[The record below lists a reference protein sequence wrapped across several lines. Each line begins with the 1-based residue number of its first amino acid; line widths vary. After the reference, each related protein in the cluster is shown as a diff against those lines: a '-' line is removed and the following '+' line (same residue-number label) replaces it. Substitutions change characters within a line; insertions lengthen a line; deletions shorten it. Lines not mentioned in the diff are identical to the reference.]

1 MSNILHSNAT
11 AEWYSPQYIVEAS
24 RHIMGGIT
32 LDPASCTEAN
42 EIVKADFIWT
52 KEHSGLANTWTGNVF
67 LNPPSRCDGL
77 LSCEKRCTCKL
88 PRKFMH
94 RMFEMYYEGPVM
106 NAIYIGFNIGQLKY
120 LEDEHFHSDDVRFV
134 IPRKRIK
141 FWQPGVEK
149 NNPTQ
154 DNFILLLS
162 RDLKVRT
169 RFDDVFGTH
178 GQVWQSV

>member
-1 MSNILHSNAT
+1 MSNILHSNKT

-24 RHIMGGIT
+24 RHAMGSID
-32 LDPASCTEAN
+32 LDPASCIEAN
-42 EIVKADFIWT
+42 EIVKAPFIYT
-52 KEHSGLANTWTGNVF
+52 KEYSGLANVWTGNVF
-67 LNPPSRCDGL
+67 LNPPSKCDQEK
-77 LSCEKRCTCKL
+77 CAKRCSCKL

-94 RMFEMYYEGPVM
+94 RMFEQYYEGRVTS
-106 NAIYIGFNIGQLKY
+106 AIYVGFNIGQLKY

-162 RDLKVRT
+162 KDLAVRT
-169 RFDDVFGTH
+169 RFDDVFGEL